1 MKNARKGLFMSHF
14 LRMSSKLL
22 SQSSKLLSHL
32 ILILTTLEYGDDT
45 EGVLSPLL
53 SFCIYQEL
61 GLMTGFYLEEKVS
74 DLGVSRSDRV
84 LSIITCD

>member
-14 LRMSSKLL
+14 LRMRSKLL

-32 ILILTTLEYGDDT
+32 IFILTTLEYGDDT
-45 EGVLSPLL
+45 EEILSPLL

-61 GLMTGFYLEEKVS
+61 GLRMVFYVEEKLS
-74 DLGVSRSDRV
+74 NLGVS
-84 LSIITCD
+84 